1 MIEGSND
8 QARARAT
15 DRYGAAV
22 DNTLIFMPMSFIF
35 LTLHLLSDGLFFFV

>member
-22 DNTLIFMPMSFIF
+22 DNNEI
-35 LTLHLLSDGLFFFV
+35 LLNRCNKSKEPNVYIKQ